1 MAQKHTCAL
10 CGGPVGEDGRTLAS
24 TPLVPM
30 KPRQAAAFASSA
42 PPADDPL
49 QHLTPVERYARAI
62 ERRNTLI
69 RDRRTSGRPGRRDTD
84 RHPAANAHI
93 EEGPDADGR

>member
-24 TPLVPM
+24 TPPVRM
-30 KPRQAAAFASSA
+30 EPRKAAAFAS
-42 PPADDPL
+42 PARPDDDPL

-69 RDRRTSGRPGRRDTD
+69 RDRRTSERPGRRHTD
-84 RHPAANAHI
+84 QHPAAHTET
-93 EEGPDADGR
+93 EESPDADGR